1 MCRNRGTV
9 SPDTEAAG
17 PDAGALCAV
26 WGKVILFGSRARGDN
41 GEKSDIDLAVSGG
54 NIVEFR
60 LDIDEEVRTLLMF
73 DVVNLD
79 GAVQEPLLESIDK
92 EEIVLYEKT

>member
-1 MCRNRGTV
+1 M
-9 SPDTEAAG
+9 
-17 PDAGALCAV
+17 
-26 WGKVILFGSRARGDN
+26 
-41 GEKSDIDLAVSGG
+41 
-54 NIVEFR
+54 EFR